1 MRDTCSSSNRS
12 ILVAVCKYP
21 TLEPRMTPFSK
32 APALVQI
39 VLVILML
46 EALSLVAVSLSLV
59 LEIFS
64 GNFQSIFAE
73 MFLLAIAVGSVLWI
87 FQFSKGLLK
96 KKRWARSA
104 AFFWQLLQA
113 AVGAGALAEE
123 GLSRI
128 VGALLVIFSAI
139 TVLLL
144 FNSTVVE
151 ATNEE
156 NETDLTN

>member
-21 TLEPRMTPFSK
+21 TLEPKMTPFSK

-46 EALSLVAVSLSLV
+46 EALALVAVSLSLA

-64 GNFQSIFAE
+64 GNYQSIFAE
-73 MFLLAIAVGSVLWI
+73 VFLLVLAAGSVLWI
-87 FQFSKGLLK
+87 LQFSRGLLR
-96 KKRWARSA
+96 KKRWARIA

-123 GLSRI
+123 GFSQIIGAVLVLLS
-128 VGALLVIFSAI
+128 GI
-139 TVLLL
+139 TVVLL
-144 FNSTVVE
+144 FNSIVVE